1 MSNFEDSSLILVVQ
15 EKNMC
20 KKDKSWTNYEL
31 EISYEFKEG
40 CLQRQGKQKCNA
52 LVKTPNVVC
61 IFLLS
66 FFVTI
71 NNNF

>member
-1 MSNFEDSSLILVVQ
+1 MSNFEDSGLILVVQ

-40 CLQRQGKQKCNA
+40 CLQRQGK
-52 LVKTPNVVC
+52 
-61 IFLLS
+61 
-66 FFVTI
+66 
-71 NNNF
+71 